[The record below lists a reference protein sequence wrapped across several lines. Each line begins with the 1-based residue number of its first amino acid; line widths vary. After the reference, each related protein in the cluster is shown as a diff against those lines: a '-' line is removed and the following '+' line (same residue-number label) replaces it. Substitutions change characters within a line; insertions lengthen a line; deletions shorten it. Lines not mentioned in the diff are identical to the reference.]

1 MKKDSFTF
9 SDKLKKSKSLPLSKR
24 IPSRTGGDVKAKR
37 TLFERAQ
44 RDLPFIIV
52 AALALLLLPFL
63 SRESVEIDTPSV
75 VWGDGDSY
83 LEDFN
88 QPKSAEGEIALSSF
102 RNPLDLIIR
111 HGDKDSSAR
120 DSIDTYGSG
129 SEESSAGSD
138 YSARSSY
145 SSEDYSSAPATSSYG
160 KTVRR
165 SVRNSINRIPTA
177 IGSLRAGS
185 MVSPGAGSG
194 VGHSMAIGSRSKDAA
209 PKVQGPG
216 VRPVALQP
224 LVASGKGRDLTGGDA
239 LYAEAARSIG
249 AMNRPGAKQALLD
262 AQLADVDGKPLGDT
276 KGGPGAGDPNRPGAG
291 GGPSNS
297 WSHNNQ
303 KPWWWDMM
311 SDRAQ
316 KRWMLW
322 HYNWEKMASDSL
334 IKLTSGLASC
344 LITGSNNF
352 EVGKFLGSPGGGSD
366 YECFDYSGKI
376 IEAAGARS
384 DYIDGIATTTKTKD
398 GGSETHVSPEIAL
411 AYENYCA
418 SFGGRVQK
426 TQAPRKSALDVR
438 LRCLGMKLSELKNKT
453 QVKRNIICEGVTS
466 DPMSINITTTRNG
479 KNKPNKLKTM
489 GFYVVGNVA
498 GGQKTARRAAQE
510 KNSPQPSNT
519 LPWYAKNDVSTP
531 DETTPAEKKEACV
544 IYIHEAEFGKNEIP
558 DYVAKRASKIV
569 VYQVGGHAT
578 GFYPE
583 DPINHKVTKK
593 GNWKSTDDIYN
604 PSEEYY
610 RVLRGAEQ
618 KIKNAIEK
626 GACLTEK
633 EAQEILKP
641 IGEWKENNTARR
653 VNEIAI
659 CNVPN
664 RFSGTL
670 YRPVSLAP
678 VDSHWDSNVKL
689 EACNE
694 HNEVFITAVPSSHK
708 FQTTITNPG
717 KRTIAF
723 VVEKVQNGPL
733 DGEYFGESSTS
744 SSKSIGDRTKWRVV
758 KKIDYTQNTHLV
770 FPDQPQKGQTTFKG
784 DVEIGRSYSVKD
796 DNKDGDKQAR
806 PGEGRIIW
814 VTTDNM
820 DFEGAREGD
829 PVDAPTASAVFNFA
843 SKKYAICQYR
853 WGCDSG
859 SVCNAN
865 AGVRKICYKEE
876 NGRKVFYQ
884 TVVTQEGYYLST
896 GSVIDNVVDQTGI
909 YKCMDI
915 CIHKRNPREYGIRS
929 NGQYLATIPASKMDP
944 SVYIDP
950 NCEDCNKVDTDDPD
964 QQYCNH
970 TDGQAYPCKFIDN
983 AYIRTSKTSVGGA
996 VDSYPDCTPIC
1007 AKKAAALGINQPTK
1021 LDDIEQIETTDDNPR
1036 PLNPKNDVIGAL
1048 EKGLRSLEDSEDSLC
1063 PFCNPPAD
1071 TKKKS
1076 TQPADGE
1083 EDVCTPDMQTSIDT
1097 SERCVVKLIGDF
1109 FPNASYNLCSVL
1121 PEDLIYNQMKN
1132 CKDYVI
1138 EGHAS
1143 KVYTTGDE
1151 ENNKRISFD
1160 RALTVANE
1168 IRPIWENRENAKVEI
1183 KPTSDGKGIYTGLV
1197 PDSQWKEGIS
1207 WPKRGKRNTLKKQ
1220 NASPANVT
1228 FKLEGIGSRDAD
1240 LSISRPENWA
1250 EGLSKED
1257 RAKENQKWFDIER
1270 PNRKVIIRGT
1280 PKEENK

>member
-519 LPWYAKNDVSTP
+519 LPWYAQNDVSTP

-593 GNWKSTDDIYN
+593 GNWKFTDDVYN

-853 WGCDSG
+853 WGCDTG

-876 NGRKVFYQ
+876 KGKKVFYQ
-884 TVVTQEGYYLST
+884 AVVTQEGYYLST
-896 GSVIDNVVDQTGI
+896 GSVIDSVVDQTGI
-909 YKCMDI
+909 YACMDI
-915 CIHKRNPREYGIRS
+915 CIHKRNPLEYGIRS
-929 NGQYLATIPASKMDP
+929 NGQDLATIPASQMDP
-944 SVYIDP
+944 SVYIA
-950 NCEDCNKVDTDDPD
+950 NCTDCNKANDEDPN
-964 QQYCNH
+964 QEYCNH

-983 AYIRTSKTSVGGA
+983 AYIRTSKTPVGEA

-1021 LDDIEQIETTDDNPR
+1021 LEDIEQIETTDDNPR
-1036 PLNPKNDVIGAL
+1036 ALNPKNDVIGAL

-1071 TKKKS
+1071 TKRKS
-1076 TQPADGE
+1076 AQPADG
-1083 EDVCTPDMQTSIDT
+1083 DDG
-1097 SERCVVKLIGDF
+1097 GDSCPLAPGKVTKDGPCQVTISGEF
-1109 FPNASYNLCSVL
+1109 FTNASYTVCKVAELKQELAWVYDYM
-1121 PEDLIYNQMKN
+1121 EG
-1132 CKDYVI
+1132 CKDPI
-1138 EGHAS
+1138 LEGHAS
-1143 KVYTTGDE
+1143 KIYETGDE
-1151 ENNKRISFD
+1151 ENNMRISFD
-1160 RALTVANE
+1160 RALEVSKYVRT
-1168 IRPIWENRENAKVEI
+1168 IWEEKGEKVSI
-1183 KPTSDGKGIYTGLV
+1183 DKDSHPIAGNYDGGSTGT
-1197 PDSQWKEGIS
+1197 PGKS
-1207 WPKRGKRNTLKKQ
+1207 WPGHRN
-1220 NASPANVT
+1220 
-1228 FKLEGIGSRDAD
+1228 
-1240 LSISRPENWA
+1240 SISRAVRSNATITFTITGVGSALAPERRPTNW
-1250 EGLSKED
+1250 KELIAD
-1257 RAKENQKWFDIER
+1257 PDNGITEQYYRDLEIPD
-1270 PNRKVIIRGT
+1270 RKVILKGT
-1280 PKEENK
+1280 PEN

>member
-129 SEESSAGSD
+129 AEESSAGSD

-352 EVGKFLGSPGGGSD
+352 EVGKFLGSPGGGVDVCCRTTSGEEICAGD
-366 YECFDYSGKI
+366 LTGYASSTSGSGKDKETTNHA
-376 IEAAGARS
+376 IEALKMICPANA
-384 DYIDGIATTTKTKD
+384 
-398 GGSETHVSPEIAL
+398 EI
-411 AYENYCA
+411 YP
-418 SFGGRVQK
+418 

-544 IYIHEAEFGKNEIP
+544 IYIHEAEFGRNEIP

-653 VNEIAI
+653 VNEITI

-670 YRPVSLAP
+670 YKPVSLAP

-733 DGEYFGESSTS
+733 DGDYFGEDSTS

-820 DFEGAREGD
+820 EMEGAREGD

-853 WGCDSG
+853 WGCDTG

-865 AGVRKICYKEE
+865 AGVRKICYKDEK
-876 NGRKVFYQ
+876 GKQVFYQ
-884 TVVTQEGYYLST
+884 AVVTKEGYYLST
-896 GSVIDNVVDQTGI
+896 GSVIDNVVDKTGI
-909 YKCMDI
+909 YECMDI
-915 CIHKRNPREYGIRS
+915 CIHKRKPLEYGIRS
-929 NGQYLATIPASKMDP
+929 NGQDLATIPASEMDP

-950 NCEDCNKVDTDDPD
+950 NCQDCNKGNDEDPN

-983 AYIRTSKTSVGGA
+983 AYIRTSKTPVGDA
-996 VDSYPDCTPIC
+996 VNSYPDCTPIC

-1036 PLNPKNDVIGAL
+1036 ALNPKNDVIGAL

-1063 PFCNPPAD
+1063 PFCNPTAD
-1071 TKKKS
+1071 TKRKKV
-1076 TQPADGE
+1076 E
-1083 EDVCTPDMQTSIDT
+1083 ENNQYDLDI
-1097 SERCVVKLIGDF
+1097 SEPCVVKLIGDYF
-1109 FPNASYNLCSVL
+1109 DNASYTLKPGRITPEVL
-1121 PEDLIYNQMKN
+1121 DIIYKHLRVDDN
-1132 CKDYVI
+1132 CGDIRV
-1138 EGHAS
+1138 EGYAS
-1143 KVYTTGDE
+1143 KTMTVGKETGYNFE
-1151 ENNKRISFD
+1151 QAKERNNLRLSFD
-1160 RALTVANE
+1160 RAVEVSKVVRDNWEPKGEQITIDLSDKNE
-1168 IRPIWENRENAKVEI
+1168 PKTDSSISPSNLGAIGDTN
-1183 KPTSDGKGIYTGLV
+1183 YTGTTTRT
-1197 PDSQWKEGIS
+1197 EGKSLPTRRNIVADPERSNATTTFNIIS
-1207 WPKRGKRNTLKKQ
+1207 
-1220 NASPANVT
+1220 
-1228 FKLEGIGSRDAD
+1228 FGS
-1240 LSISRPENWA
+1240 
-1250 EGLSKED
+1250 SKNE
-1257 RAKENQKWFDIER
+1257 AGAR
-1270 PNRKVIIRGT
+1270 PNGADRDEWLQKEMKDRKVILRGT
-1280 PKEENK
+1280 PQR